1 MESLALS
8 EVERVDDISYH
19 DVVTGGDWGAATTGP
34 VARLAAR
41 QTLFL
46 RNQNASIVSGL

>member
-1 MESLALS
+1 ME
-8 EVERVDDISYH
+8 VDDIITYR
-19 DVVTGGDWGAATTGP
+19 DVLTDGGDLGSRNHRP